1 MMLVHA
7 SFIFMNAAAGGRQSC
22 LSGVN
27 TCPDITYYAAV
38 SAVISCRVIIFA
50 A

>member
-27 TCPDITYYAAV
+27 TCPDITFMPLL
-38 SAVISCRVIIFA
+38 CRYFVPCFIFA